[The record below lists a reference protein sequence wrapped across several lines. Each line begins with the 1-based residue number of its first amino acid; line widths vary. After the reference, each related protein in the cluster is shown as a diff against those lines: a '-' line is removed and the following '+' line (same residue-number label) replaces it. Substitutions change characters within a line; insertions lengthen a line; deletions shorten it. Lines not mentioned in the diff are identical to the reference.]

1 MLCSLP
7 SKTAFGFDPS
17 THDPPRGQED
27 AANANA
33 TTSEP
38 EVLTDSPSSWQFLPH
53 QIFTESEIH
62 QPTDSPTN
70 HLTNPILEK
79 LGWLVEKFFLR
90 NPPSL
95 TKIPISWK
103 VSHHFEETHGE
114 KSPAFLVTGSLP
126 GLPLQAWLFDVVAV
140 KKMFQVTKVN
150 SVNCWNHHRKRE
162 SWKSMLGE
170 SSFIIYP
177 VNMFDVEGR
186 PNSKFKQPQFPAHTA
201 AKWWYRDLYPLFW
214 APSLCETYSKTR
226 SKNRENPFRKPIFLK
241 TLFK

>member
-62 QPTDSPTN
+62 QPTQPPNQPNFGKIGLVGWKIDSVQI
-70 HLTNPILEK
+70 H
-79 LGWLVEKFFLR
+79 
-90 NPPSL
+90 PSL

-103 VSHHFEETHGE
+103 VSHHFWRNTRW
-114 KSPAFLVTGSLP
+114 KITCFLVTGCLP
-126 GLPLQAWLFDVVAV
+126 VCPAGLIPLVQTGYPLWDVVAAE
-140 KKMFQVTKVN
+140 KMFQVTKVN
-150 SVNCWNHHRKRE
+150 TKNCWNHHRKRE

-170 SSFIIYP
+170 SSFIIQWTCLMLKDALIPSSNNLSFQPIQQPSGGIEICIHCFELPPY
-177 VNMFDVEGR
+177 VRLIQKHDRRIGR
-186 PNSKFKQPQFPAHTA
+186 ILS
-201 AKWWYRDLYPLFW
+201 
-214 APSLCETYSKTR
+214 
-226 SKNRENPFRKPIFLK
+226 ENQSF
-241 TLFK
+241 

>member
-79 LGWLVEKFFLR
+79 LGWLVEKLTQKSTKFNKNSNFLKSFPSFWR
-90 NPPSL
+90 N
-95 TKIPISWK
+95 TRWKI
-103 VSHHFEETHGE
+103 TC
-114 KSPAFLVTGSLP
+114 FLVTGCLP
-126 GLPLQAWLFDVVAV
+126 GLPCRLDSLSSNRVSSLGCGGCGKDV
-140 KKMFQVTKVN
+140 
-150 SVNCWNHHRKRE
+150 
-162 SWKSMLGE
+162 
-170 SSFIIYP
+170 SS
-177 VNMFDVEGR
+177 
-186 PNSKFKQPQFPAHTA
+186 H
-201 AKWWYRDLYPLFW
+201 
-214 APSLCETYSKTR
+214 
-226 SKNRENPFRKPIFLK
+226 
-241 TLFK
+241 